1 MSASST
7 ELLPLEPPADPAV
20 ASLPAP
26 AVSPRPRLRPY
37 AAEARRILRI
47 SGPVVV
53 AQVGLL
59 GMGLA
64 DTYFVGQLGD
74 PTSLA
79 AVALADSCFFTLVVV
94 ALGVIQALD
103 PLISQAHGAG
113 QADRCAAAWRAGV
126 RLGLLLTLP
135 VSLAVYATVPLL
147 ERWADLDAEVLR
159 QAWLYL
165 AARLA
170 GILPTLLYSSDRY
183 LLHGLGNTWPTMV
196 VTVLANVVNA
206 VLDHALIFGAW
217 GLPVMGVVGAGLAT
231 SGCSWFMYLA
241 LAGWLRRAPA
251 YAAYRAP
258 GPVPRGLL
266 PLVVRLG
273 LPLGLT
279 HGLEVGA
286 FAFASI
292 LVGKLGV
299 VALAGHQIAIKMAST
314 SFMVA
319 LALGVATSVRVG
331 QLTGARDPEGAARAG
346 WTGLAL
352 GALWMAAAGVVFLVF
367 RVPIVAAFNPDPD
380 VVAAGASL
388 LVVAAAFQVFD
399 GTQAVASGA
408 LRGLGDTRFPM
419 LANLGAYWVI
429 ALPLG
434 LLLGFEL
441 ELGAVGVWW
450 ALALGLLVAAVVL
463 VLRFRAMKGARAIEQ
478 PGGV

>member
-1 MSASST
+1 MAASSST
-7 ELLPLEPPADPAV
+7 KLLPLEPLPDPSV
-20 ASLPAP
+20 ASLPTP
-26 AVSPRPRLRPY
+26 AVSPRLY
-37 AAEARRILRI
+37 VAEARRIMRI
-47 SGPVVV
+47 SGPVAV

-74 PTSLA
+74 PTALA
-79 AVALADSCFFTLVVV
+79 AVALADACFFTLIVV
-94 ALGVIQALD
+94 ALGLIQALD
-103 PLISQAHGAG
+103 PLIAQAHGAG

-135 VSLAVYATVPLL
+135 VSLAVCATVPLL
-147 ERWADLDAEVLR
+147 ERWAELDAEVLR
-159 QAWLYL
+159 LAWLYL
-165 AARLA
+165 TARLA
-170 GILPTLLYSSDRY
+170 GVMPMLLYSSDRY

-196 VTVLANVVNA
+196 VTLVANVVNA
-206 VLDHALIFGAW
+206 VLDYGLIFGAW

-231 SGCSWFMYLA
+231 AGCSWFMYLA
-241 LAGWLRRAPA
+241 LAAWMRRVPR
-251 YAAYRAP
+251 YAAYRVP
-258 GPVPRGLL
+258 GPIPPGLL

-286 FAFASI
+286 FAFASV

-299 VALAGHQIAIKMAST
+299 VALAGHQIALKMAST

-319 LALGVATSVRVG
+319 VALGVATSVRVG
-331 QLTGARDPEGAARAG
+331 QLTGAGDPEGAARSG
-346 WTGLAL
+346 WTGLTL
-352 GALWMAAAGVVFLVF
+352 GAMWMSAAGVLFLLF
-367 RVPIVAAFNPDPD
+367 RTEIVGAFNADPG

-434 LLLGFEL
+434 VVLGFEL
-441 ELGAVGVWW
+441 DLGAEGVWW

-463 VLRFRAMKGARAIEQ
+463 VLRFRAMQGAGAIEQ
-478 PGGV
+478 PDAGVL